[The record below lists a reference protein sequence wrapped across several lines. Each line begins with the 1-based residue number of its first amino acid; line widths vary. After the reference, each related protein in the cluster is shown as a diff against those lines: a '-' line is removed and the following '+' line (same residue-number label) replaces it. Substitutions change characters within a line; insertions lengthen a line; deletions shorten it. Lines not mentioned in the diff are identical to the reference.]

1 MYGDEQDA
9 GNRKVRVVW
18 AIALFAVIA
27 ALFTFASPA
36 SAQSVE
42 SCAIDITDYEGS
54 ASISIDNLQPQAGD
68 TVTFVG
74 TGFPPG
80 TSVPL
85 AVNGD
90 TIGSPVSDE
99 SGAFS
104 FSYTIPSD
112 LAPGTQLT
120 FSATCGAFVLTQV
133 VTISATG
140 TTPTTTT
147 ASGEPLPVTGSDSGW
162 LLRAGLALIV
172 AGGLVVLAVRRR
184 DHAVTAA

>member
-1 MYGDEQDA
+1 M
-9 GNRKVRVVW
+9 VFLSLV
-18 AIALFAVIA
+18 A
-27 ALFTFASPA
+27 ALVVFAPPA
-36 SAQSVE
+36 SAQTVE

-54 ASISIDNLQPQAGD
+54 ASVSIDNLQPQAGD

-80 TSVPL
+80 LSVPL
-85 AVNGD
+85 AVNGE
-90 TIGSPVSDE
+90 TIGAPVSDSE
-99 SGAFS
+99 GDFT
-104 FSYTIPSD
+104 FSYTIPAD

-133 VTISATG
+133 VTITATG
-140 TTPTTTT
+140 VTPTTV
-147 ASGEPLPVTGSDSGW
+147 APGGQPLPVTGSDSGW

-184 DHAVTAA
+184 DEATAAA